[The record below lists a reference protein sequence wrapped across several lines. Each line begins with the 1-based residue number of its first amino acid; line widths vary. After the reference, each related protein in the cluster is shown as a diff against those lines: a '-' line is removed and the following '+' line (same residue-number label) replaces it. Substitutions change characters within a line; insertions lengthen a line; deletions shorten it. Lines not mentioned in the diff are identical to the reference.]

1 MVDFFCN
8 IRSQKSRGG
17 PFAFSLLHNLTSDS
31 KYIEEKTGI
40 VFQNKPT
47 NQAFISFQRILF
59 SGCKIV

>member
-1 MVDFFCN
+1 
-8 IRSQKSRGG
+8 
-17 PFAFSLLHNLTSDS
+17 LHNLTSDS

-40 VFQNKPT
+40 FFQNKPT